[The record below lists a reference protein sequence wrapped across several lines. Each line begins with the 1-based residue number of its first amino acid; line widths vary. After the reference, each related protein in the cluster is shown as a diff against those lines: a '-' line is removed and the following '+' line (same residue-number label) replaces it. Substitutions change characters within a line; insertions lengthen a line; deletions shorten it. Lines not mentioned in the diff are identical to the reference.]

1 MTTTTFG
8 SKTFICINTEK
19 QSINMKK
26 ILYSVFMLATM
37 VLAAC
42 SSDDTTEPVVKRG
55 MVLKANV
62 EDTDTRAT
70 ITDNEGKWKFAFAE
84 GDVVKVGNDKVESYY
99 TFKNNGTVFI
109 STDAKQTT
117 EAANWCAFFPGET
130 IDLRNQSGAFA
141 DVANKYALAGAT
153 ATPTTGSDGLTVTMK
168 AKAAVLRIVGVNK
181 DDILDISVKTDKG
194 YVSKLVADKNSAGF
208 SVETSDAKVSLLSKQ
223 GAGVYYVVVP
233 AGVKISVS
241 NGGKSLYS
249 GDKPMST
256 TKADGLKAGKYYT
269 LTTGMTK
276 GSAKNSLGE
285 TIDWVQL
292 WPGGP
297 KFAVKNVKEEMTWY
311 DAATKKGD
319 EYVWGANWRTP
330 TADEVYG
337 EGKLN
342 CTWDENGF
350 PIPVAGS
357 PSFELKEQ
365 EGSMT
370 VVLTGVQPGYT
381 KNTLTLYDQ
390 IKQENHTFDF
400 WTASEFKLDN
410 DYRGVLFNI
419 EAKDD
424 GDGKLKIK
432 SFGPNSINYKNK
444 KFLVRP
450 VLAE

>member
-1 MTTTTFG
+1 
-8 SKTFICINTEK
+8 
-19 QSINMKK
+19 
-26 ILYSVFMLATM
+26 MLATM

-62 EDTDTRAT
+62 ENTDTRAT
-70 ITDNEGKWKFAFAE
+70 MTKNKDVYKFAFAAK
-84 GDVVKVGNDKVESYY
+84 DVVKVGNDKVESYY
-99 TFKNNGTVFI
+99 TFTNDGTVFA
-109 STDAKQTT
+109 SADAKQTT
-117 EAANWCAFFPGET
+117 DAATWYAYFPDKI
-130 IDLRNQSGAFA
+130 IDLTNQSGDST
-141 DVANKYALAGAT
+141 DVANNYALAGVTAT
-153 ATPTTGSDGLTVTMK
+153 ATTGSDGLTVTMK

-181 DDILDISVKTDKG
+181 GEALDINVRTANGK
-194 YVSKLVADKNSAGF
+194 YVSGLKADKNSAGF
-208 SVETSDAKVSLLSKQ
+208 SVETSDAKVSLLNASD
-223 GAGVYYVVVP
+223 AGVYYVVVP
-233 AGVKISVS
+233 AGVKLSVF
-241 NGGKSLYS
+241 NGSELIKA
-249 GDKPMST
+249 
-256 TKADGLKAGKYYT
+256 TKAGGLTAGKYYT
-269 LTTGMTK
+269 LLTGKTTG
-276 GSAKNSLGE
+276 SATNSLGE

-311 DAATKKGD
+311 EATEKDDK
-319 EYVWGANWRTP
+319 YVWGANWRTP
-330 TADEVYG
+330 TSDEVYG

-365 EGSMT
+365 EGYMT

-400 WTASEFKLDN
+400 WTASEFKLGK

-432 SFGPNSINYKNK
+432 SFGPNSINYKDK

-450 VLAE
+450 VLAK

>member
-1 MTTTTFG
+1 
-8 SKTFICINTEK
+8 
-19 QSINMKK
+19 MKK

-70 ITDNEGKWKFAFAE
+70 ITDNEGKWKFAFAK
-84 GDVVKVGNDKVESYY
+84 DDKVNVGNDKVESYY
-99 TFKNNGTVFI
+99 TFTNDGTVFT

-130 IDLRNQSGAFA
+130 IDLTNQTGKFA

-153 ATPTTGSDGLTVTMK
+153 ASATTGSDGLTVTMK

-181 DDILDISVKTDKG
+181 DERLDINVKTADGK
-194 YVSKLVADKNSAGF
+194 YVSGLTADKNSAGF
-208 SVETSDAKVSLLSKQ
+208 KVDKSDTKVSLLSKK

-233 AGVKISVS
+233 AGVKIYVY
-241 NGGKSLYS
+241 NGDKSLYS
-249 GDKPMST
+249 DNNPMST

-269 LTTGMTK
+269 LTTGKTK
-276 GSAKNSLGE
+276 GAADNSLGE

-292 WPGGP
+292 WAGGP
-297 KFAVKNVKEEMTWY
+297 KFAVKNVKEEMTWT
-311 DAATKKGD
+311 DAKKTGAD
-319 EYVWGANWRTP
+319 YVWGANWRTP
-330 TADEVYG
+330 TIDEVFG

-342 CTWDENGF
+342 CIRDEIGF
-350 PIPVAGS
+350 VIPVAGS

-365 EGSMT
+365 NEYLT
-370 VVLTGVQPGYT
+370 VVFTGVQPGYT
-381 KNTLTLYDQ
+381 KNTLTLYD
-390 IKQENHTFDF
+390 KPNTKEENHNFDF
-400 WTASEFKLDN
+400 WTINESKSDENKGIIFNIVAVHWDNEFKIHTFGQN
-410 DYRGVLFNI
+410 EGI
-419 EAKDD
+419 WKD
-424 GDGKLKIK
+424 
-432 SFGPNSINYKNK
+432 K
-444 KFLVRP
+444 KYLVRP

>member
-1 MTTTTFG
+1 
-8 SKTFICINTEK
+8 
-19 QSINMKK
+19 MKK

-42 SSDDTTEPVVKRG
+42 SSEDTTEPDVKRG

-70 ITDNEGKWKFAFAE
+70 ITDTEGKWKFAFATK
-84 GDVVKVGNDKVESYY
+84 DVVKVGNDQVESYY
-99 TFKNNGTVFI
+99 TFTNDGTVFA
-109 STDAKQTT
+109 STDAKQTAT
-117 EAANWCAFFPGET
+117 AANWCAFFPGET
-130 IDLRNQSGAFA
+130 IDLRNQSGDFA
-141 DVANKYALAGAT
+141 DVAKNYALAGAT
-153 ATPTTGSDGLTVTMK
+153 ESATTGSDGLEVTMK
-168 AKAAVLRIVGVNK
+168 AKVAVLRIVGVNK
-181 DDILDISVKTDKG
+181 DEILDINVQTADDGK
-194 YVSKLVADKNSAGF
+194 YVLGLTADKKSAGF
-208 SVETSDAKVSLLSKQ
+208 IVDKSDTKVSLLSKQ

-233 AGVKISVS
+233 AGVKISVY
-241 NGGKSLYS
+241 NGDKSLYS
-249 GDKPMST
+249 GDKSMST

-269 LTTGMTK
+269 LTTGKTK
-276 GSAKNSLGE
+276 GSAKNKLGE

-297 KFAVKNVKEEMTWY
+297 KFAVKNVEGEMTWY

-330 TADEVYG
+330 TSDEVYG

-342 CTWDENGF
+342 CTWDENYF

-365 EGSMT
+365 EGYMT

-390 IKQENHTFDF
+390 IKTDTHTFDF
-400 WTASEFKLDN
+400 WTASDFKLGN

-419 EAKDD
+419 EATNDNN
-424 GDGKLKIK
+424 GKLKIK
-432 SFGPNSINYKNK
+432 SFGLNYVNYKDK

>member
-1 MTTTTFG
+1 
-8 SKTFICINTEK
+8 
-19 QSINMKK
+19 MKK

-42 SSDDTTEPVVKRG
+42 SDDTTEPAVKRG

-70 ITDNEGKWKFAFAE
+70 ITDNEGKWKFAFATN
-84 GDVVKVGNDKVESYY
+84 DVVKVGNDEVESYY
-99 TFKNNGTVFI
+99 TFKNNGTVFE
-109 STDAKQTT
+109 STDALQTT
-117 EAANWCAFFPGET
+117 TPATWCAYFPGET
-130 IDLRNQSGAFA
+130 IELANQSGDFA
-141 DVANKYALAGAT
+141 DVAKNYALAGAT
-153 ATPTTGSDGLTVTMK
+153 ASATTGSDGLTVTMK
-168 AKAAVLRIVGVNK
+168 AKAAVLRIVGVNNGEK
-181 DDILDISVKTDKG
+181 LDISVKTDKG

-208 SVETSDAKVSLLSKQ
+208 SVQTSGTKVSLLSKQ

-233 AGVKISVS
+233 AGVKISVY
-241 NGGKSLYS
+241 NGDKSLYS
-249 GDKPMST
+249 DNKIIT
-256 TKADGLKAGKYYT
+256 ATKADGLEAGKYYT

-276 GSAKNSLGE
+276 GSAKNSLDE

-292 WPGGP
+292 WAGGP

-330 TADEVYG
+330 KFDEVFG

-342 CTWDENGF
+342 CSHSTG
-350 PIPVAGS
+350 IPTPVDGS
-357 PSFELKEQ
+357 PYFELKEQ
-365 EGSMT
+365 GEYMT

-390 IKQENHTFDF
+390 IKHGNHTFDF
-400 WTASEFKLDN
+400 WTASEDTGSGK
-410 DYRGVLFNI
+410 GVLFNI
-419 EAKDD
+419 IAQDYGSLIITGFGKNTVNTKD
-424 GDGKLKIK
+424 
-432 SFGPNSINYKNK
+432 K